1 MEVGHFKNNE
11 YVITNMKPR
20 RPLYNYLWNEELV
33 CQCDHFGNGCAWRS
47 IGTKQRD
54 IERGSRNIYIKD
66 KASGEIYSANR
77 NYNDLPFDIHE
88 CHVGLGYQKVISEY
102 KNLRVEYTILV
113 PTEGAVVLYRMKI
126 KNNSPIHRDISAYY
140 AICPKPDLSWHA
152 AYGNSEYSKDLNALL
167 YHHDGFRLPND
178 YTKLFVA
185 CDKAFDAYEV
195 SSNRF
200 YGEYCGEHNPLSLK
214 ADKLSSQ
221 GAMFDGHIAAFQFDL
236 TLSPGEDYE
245 ACFCAAAACSEEECF
260 QLKEK
265 YLANGCFEKEK
276 AKQQEFNEQYLDVFT
291 LDSPDEYLN
300 KQVNVWL
307 KRQLSLGKTWGRLYG
322 KGFRDVMQDI
332 TAFVSFEPNLARKR
346 ILHALRYQYEDGNPI
361 RMFEPNYHHPYND
374 GGVWITGAVL
384 SYLNETADFSILDE
398 QLTYLKGN
406 SYEQASLEDVYVTE
420 DYIAGER
427 RDSVLKHIEAA
438 IDYLLGCRGER
449 NLILWRGGDWND
461 SLNNAGVKNKG
472 ESVWL
477 SIATVKALEEF
488 REILTMIGA
497 AQEKVAKYSK
507 AKDELKQAIKNV
519 GKVDDYYI
527 YGINDEGE
535 VIGGNDRIFLNPQS
549 WAVLANLAPKDEL
562 ERAMDVVENNLKC
575 GFGYVQCFPSFTEGK
590 ESIGRVSYFKPGLVE
605 NGGVYN
611 HGVAFK
617 IVADCML
624 DRGDLAYES
633 LKLISWDNP
642 ENPDSGVEPYA
653 VSNMYIGP
661 ENPYNAGFA
670 PMYWITGTAGW
681 IYRAVTEYIC
691 GIKATPNGLKV
702 QPCLP
707 SKWDSVQVSRKFRGA
722 IYRIEIKRGQKK
734 GIIVNGQKIE
744 GTVLPLMEEGA
755 KIDCTVII

>member
-1 MEVGHFKNNE
+1 MEVGYFNNNE

-33 CQCDHFGNGCAWRS
+33 CQCDHFGNGWAWRS
-47 IGTKQRD
+47 IGTQQRD

-66 KASGEIYSANR
+66 KESGEIYSANR
-77 NYNDLPFDIHE
+77 NHNDLPFDVHK

-113 PTEGAVVLYRMKI
+113 PAEGALVLYRVKI
-126 KNNSPIHRDISAYY
+126 KNNSRIHKNISAYY
-140 AICPKPDLSWHA
+140 TICPKPDLSWHA
-152 AYGNSEYSKDLNALL
+152 AYGNSEYSADLNALV
-167 YHHDGFRLPND
+167 YHHDGFRLPNE
-178 YTKLFVA
+178 YTKVFVA

-214 ADKLSSQ
+214 GDKLSSQ

-236 TLSPGEDYE
+236 SLESGEEYE
-245 ACFCAAAACSEEECF
+245 VFFCAASARNMDECHQIKNTF
-260 QLKEK
+260 LDAGK
-265 YLANGCFEKEK
+265 FEKELCK
-276 AKQQEFNEQYLDVFT
+276 QRDLNAKYHEVFT
-291 LDSPDEYLN
+291 LSSPDTYLN
-300 KQVNVWL
+300 QQVNVWL

-332 TAFVSFEPNLARKR
+332 TAFVSFDPALAKKR

-361 RMFEPNYHHPYND
+361 RMFEPNFRYPYND

-398 QLTYLKGN
+398 ELTYLKGD
-406 SYEQASLEDVYVTE
+406 SYEKASLADAYATEAYV
-420 DYIAGER
+420 AGER
-427 RDSVLKHIEAA
+427 KDSVLEHIEAA
-438 IDYLLGCRGER
+438 INYLIGCRGER

-461 SLNNAGVKNKG
+461 SLNNVGLKNKG

-477 SIATVKALEEF
+477 SIATVKAIGELQ
-488 REILTMIGA
+488 EILTMVGS
-497 AQEKVAKYSK
+497 AQEKIARYGK
-507 AKDELKQAIKNV
+507 AKDELKQAIKSF
-519 GKVDDYYI
+519 GKVDDHYV

-535 VIGGNDRIFLNPQS
+535 VVGGNDRIFLNPQS

-562 ERAMDVVENNLKC
+562 ESAMDVVENKLKC
-575 GFGYVQCFPSFTEGK
+575 NFGYVQCFPSFTEGK

-624 DRGDLAYES
+624 GRGDHAYES
-633 LKLISWDNP
+633 LKLISCDNP
-642 ENPDSGVEPYA
+642 ENPNNGVEPYA

-702 QPCLP
+702 LPCLP
-707 SKWDSVQVSRKFRGA
+707 SKWDNIQLSRRFRGGL
-722 IYRIEIKRGQKK
+722 YHIEIKRGNEK
-734 GIIVNGQKIE
+734 GIIVNGEKIE
-744 GTVLPLMEEGA
+744 GSVLPLIEEGA
-755 KIDCTVII
+755 TVDCTVII